1 MAKLARNAAC
11 PCGSGRKYKHCC
23 LPDEQELVRQARLES
38 ELGGRIAAWSAR
50 QHGDELE
57 TAFAEFQPDGR
68 PLAGAELQLFVT
80 WFNSDRELRGGG
92 TPVERYA
99 ARPELDRL
107 ERELAARV
115 ASARLGLHR
124 VRDVAPGRWI
134 ELEGVLDGAACR
146 VQSHTV
152 SLETARWDVLLAR
165 VMPGE
170 PLPSLW
176 GPVLTFLPSEEPE
189 LLAELAR
196 LAAERGLAADP
207 RGLEEASRAGGREL
221 ARFVPPSRLVE
232 RSFFTAEG
240 DPLVLARAVW
250 RVADPAAAF
259 TALDSPPELLWMGES
274 EEEAGDVFQ
283 LTADRAEA
291 CANRPPLPPGA
302 LCFESSFSGWPDR
315 IGLGTFVLDGR
326 ELRFDAVSE
335 ARLAGALEV
344 VARLLGDGVELVE
357 REVSPFE
364 PDAPRPRRRAA
375 PLAREIEAEL
385 LTAHYRRWL
394 DGPLERL
401 GGASPRKAACDPAL
415 RAELELLLRGIENR
429 ADRAGREG
437 ETWPDVGR
445 LREELGLAAEL
456 AA

>member
-1 MAKLARNAAC
+1 MARI
-11 PCGSGRKYKHCC
+11 
-23 LPDEQELVRQARLES
+23 ES
-38 ELGGRIAAWSAR
+38 ELGARIAAWSAR

-68 PLAGAELQLFVT
+68 PLSDAELQRFVT

-99 ARPELDRL
+99 ARPELDPL
-107 ERELAARV
+107 ERELTARV

-134 ELEGVLDGAACR
+134 ELEGVLAGAVCR

-207 RGLEEASRAGGREL
+207 RGLEEACRAGGREL

-232 RSFFTAEG
+232 PSFFTAEG
-240 DPLVLARAVW
+240 DPIVLARAVW
-250 RVADPAAAF
+250 RVADPEAAF
-259 TALDSPPELLWMGES
+259 TALDSSPELLWVES

-291 CANRPPLPPGA
+291 CAHRPSLPPGA
-302 LCFESSFSGWPDR
+302 ICFESSFPGQPDR
-315 IGLGTFVLDGR
+315 TGLGTFVLDGC

-335 ARLAGALEV
+335 ARLAWALEV

-364 PDAPRPRRRAA
+364 PDGRRPPRRAA
-375 PLAREIEAEL
+375 PLARGLEADL
-385 LTAHYRRWL
+385 LAAHYRRWL
-394 DGPLERL
+394 DEPLERL
-401 GGASPRKAACDPAL
+401 GGASPRKAAGDPAL

-429 ADRAGREG
+429 ADRARREG
-437 ETWPDVGR
+437 EAWPEVDW
-445 LREELGLAAEL
+445 LREELGLAADL